1 MNQKMKMNEKG
12 PKASFFVVK
21 KQNSYRKKKFEKVS
35 SKNHKKR
42 RLGRQI
48 ENISF
53 LENLF

>member
-1 MNQKMKMNEKG
+1 MNEKG